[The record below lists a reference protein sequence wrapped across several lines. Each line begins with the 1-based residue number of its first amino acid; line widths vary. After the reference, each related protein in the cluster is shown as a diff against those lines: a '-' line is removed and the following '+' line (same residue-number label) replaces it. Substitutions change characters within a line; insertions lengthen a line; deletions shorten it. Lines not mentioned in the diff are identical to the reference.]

1 MPDGSIVPDL
11 AARFHPFC
19 DLFPAM
25 ERKEFSALV
34 LDIRTRGLQVPI
46 MKMGDLILDGRH
58 RYLACRE
65 AGVEPR
71 YEEYNGADPL
81 GYVLGANLLRRH
93 LSPSQ
98 RAMVA
103 AKLANMPQGART
115 DREPS
120 ANLQKVSQSKAARL
134 LNVSLRSVA
143 DAKKVIERGT
153 TELARRVNRGEI
165 KVSTAAKVSGK
176 PEEQQTQVTGLDP
189 RALRSAVKAALGERE
204 VALPA
209 AKQSITDRLL
219 WREQQAD
226 LLRRLAAGERV
237 HDQVDLLDLAE
248 VIEAP
253 CKQLRRELA
262 DRIST
267 VLRCLIQ
274 LGLATWDRENRV
286 WRKTA
291 DRELQEIER
300 LLANFSSLQST
311 VPAVIGTE
319 LADAKEAALKV
330 LHGQRS
336 SYFLFEDGFLKALP
350 PPKLRSKDPYEVDMC
365 AAFAA
370 QKIKLWA
377 SKLCL
382 LPSANAIEGHR
393 CSDLCGSIRTPE
405 LDLWRRAIR
414 RVLLAAFAPTH
425 RVVPEFEVIETQ
437 LLKESL
443 VPLRQ
448 YTLCFAYLT
457 PSRQHAASAAWPD
470 GREPAAIDQVV
481 IATSTRRLMASA
493 FELTDLGK

>member
-11 AARFHPFC
+11 AARFHPSHPFC

-58 RYLACRE
+58 RYLACKE
-65 AGVEPR
+65 VGVEPR

-120 ANLQKVSQSKAARL
+120 ANLQKVSQSKAAKL

-143 DAKKVIERGT
+143 DAKKVIERGAP
-153 TELARRVNRGEI
+153 ELARRVDRGEI
-165 KVSTAAKVSGK
+165 KVSLAAKVSGK
-176 PEEQQTQVTGLDP
+176 PEDQQTGVAGLDP

-274 LGLATWDRENRV
+274 LGLAAGEYCENRV

-291 DRELQEIER
+291 DRELQGIER
-300 LLANFSSLQST
+300 LLLNFPSLQST
-311 VPAVIGTE
+311 APAVIATE
-319 LADAKEAALKV
+319 LAYAKEAALKV
-330 LHGQRS
+330 LHGRRPCC
-336 SYFLFEDGFLKALP
+336 FLPDENGFLKALQ
-350 PPKLRSKDPYEVDMC
+350 PPKLRSEDPYEVDMC
-365 AAFAA
+365 VAFAA
-370 QKIKLWA
+370 HKIKLWA

-382 LPSANAIEGHR
+382 LPGVNATDGHR
-393 CSDLCGSIRTPE
+393 CIDLCGPTRTPE
-405 LDLWRRAIR
+405 PDLSRRAIR
-414 RVLLAAFAPTH
+414 QVILAAFAPTH

-437 LLKESL
+437 LLKESF
-443 VPLRQ
+443 VPFRQ
-448 YTLCFAYLT
+448 YTLCFAHFDT
-457 PSRQHAASAAWPD
+457 VA
-470 GREPAAIDQVV
+470 
-481 IATSTRRLMASA
+481 STRCVGSLARR
-493 FELTDLGK
+493 